1 MGRGMISM
9 KKILSALLLTALLTS
24 LLCAAFAAKFV
35 PDEADKNYASAGWYR
50 VSSKVPED
58 HTYSYIYDKP
68 SSTKGKNLGRADDG
82 AKVYIYYTMEGIGKQ
97 GTIWGYCSCDGK
109 EGYIRFSNVVTEANY
124 VAPAPTP
131 MPTAT
136 ATAKPTATATAK
148 PTATP
153 TPKPTAKPTANPEL
167 VKMTVVNCKQWVSL
181 RETPSTKATRLKEVA
196 LGETVIGYKYDD
208 TWTACYY
215 DDAFGYILSEYLK

>member
-1 MGRGMISM
+1 MISM
-9 KKILSALLLTALLTS
+9 KKILCALLLTALLTS
-24 LLCAAFAAKFV
+24 LLCAAFAAKFE
-35 PDEADKNYASAGWYR
+35 PDEADKDYTSAGWYV

-58 HTYSYIYDKP
+58 HTYSYLYDKP

-82 AKVYIYYTMEGIGKQ
+82 TKVYIYYTMEGIGRQ
-97 GTIWGYCSCDGK
+97 GTIWAYCSCDGT
-109 EGYIRFSNVVTEANY
+109 EGYIRYSNVVTEGNY
-124 VAPAPTP
+124 TAPVPTP
-131 MPTAT
+131 TPTPT
-136 ATAKPTATATAK
+136 ATAKPTATATPK

-181 RETPSTKATRLKEVA
+181 RETPDTKAKRLKEVA